1 VSGSV
6 SEQPLGRD
14 LVRWAE
20 TLAAIARTGLGFT
33 KVLYEQER
41 FEEVLK
47 VAAEIR
53 HSASSGDDDL
63 DPDGR
68 AGEWLAMGGS
78 GVAGYVTPKV
88 TVGAVVGNDE
98 EELLLVQRADSG
110 RWLYPTG
117 WADVGYS
124 ASEVV
129 VKEVVEETGIV
140 CEVVQAIAILD
151 GMRLGFTGIPLYSLV
166 FHCRMTGGELRP
178 HPLECSDVGFF
189 AEGDLPEGTVAPD
202 QWADQAFAAIRGEPV
217 EVNFDR
223 PRDPVWRGQ
232 PEGGLDGF
240 DPTVD

>member
-1 VSGSV
+1 M
-6 SEQPLGRD
+6 
-14 LVRWAE
+14 RWAE

-33 KVLYEQER
+33 KVLYEKER

-53 HSASSGDDDL
+53 YSASSGNDDL
-63 DPDGR
+63 EPDER
-68 AGEWLAMGGS
+68 VKEWLATVGS

-129 VKEVVEETGIV
+129 VKEVVEETGIA

>member
-1 VSGSV
+1 MSGSV
-6 SEQPLGRD
+6 PEQPSGRD

-53 HSASSGDDDL
+53 HSASSSDDDL

-68 AGEWLAMGGS
+68 VAEWLATVGS

-140 CEVVQAIAILD
+140 CEVVQPIAILD

-232 PEGGLDGF
+232 PEGDLDGF

>member
-1 VSGSV
+1 M
-6 SEQPLGRD
+6 
-14 LVRWAE
+14 RWAE

-47 VAAEIR
+47 VAAEIH
-53 HSASSGDDDL
+53 HSASSGDDDPG
-63 DPDGR
+63 PDGR
-68 AGEWLAMGGS
+68 VEEWLATVGS

-88 TVGAVVGNDE
+88 TVGAVVGNDR

-129 VKEVVEETGIV
+129 VKEVIEETGIV
-140 CEVVQAIAILD
+140 CEVVKPIAILD

-189 AEGDLPEGTVAPD
+189 AEGDLPEGTVTPD

>member
-1 VSGSV
+1 MSGSV
-6 SEQPLGRD
+6 PEQPSGRD

-68 AGEWLAMGGS
+68 VAEWLATVGS

-129 VKEVVEETGIV
+129 VKEVIEETGIA
-140 CEVVQAIAILD
+140 CEVIKPIAILD

-189 AEGDLPEGTVAPD
+189 AEGDLPEGTVTPD

>member
-1 VSGSV
+1 MVP
-6 SEQPLGRD
+6 EQPSGRD

-68 AGEWLAMGGS
+68 VAEWLATVGS

-129 VKEVVEETGIV
+129 VKEVIEETGIA
-140 CEVVQAIAILD
+140 CEVIKPIAILD
-151 GMRLGFTGIPLYSLV
+151 GLRLGFTGIPLYSLV
-166 FHCRMTGGELRP
+166 FYCRMTGGELRP

-189 AEGDLPEGTVAPD
+189 AEGDLPEGTVTPD

-232 PEGGLDGF
+232 TEGGLDGF

>member
-1 VSGSV
+1 MVP
-6 SEQPLGRD
+6 EQPSGRD

-53 HSASSGDDDL
+53 HSASSGDAAL

-68 AGEWLAMGGS
+68 VGEWLAMVGS

-129 VKEVVEETGIV
+129 VKEVDEETGSV
-140 CEVVQAIAILD
+140 CEVV
-151 GMRLGFTGIPLYSLV
+151 
-166 FHCRMTGGELRP
+166 
-178 HPLECSDVGFF
+178 
-189 AEGDLPEGTVAPD
+189 
-202 QWADQAFAAIRGEPV
+202 
-217 EVNFDR
+217 
-223 PRDPVWRGQ
+223 
-232 PEGGLDGF
+232 
-240 DPTVD
+240 

>member
-1 VSGSV
+1 MV
-6 SEQPLGRD
+6 
-14 LVRWAE
+14 
-20 TLAAIARTGLGFT
+20 
-33 KVLYEQER
+33 
-41 FEEVLK
+41 
-47 VAAEIR
+47 
-53 HSASSGDDDL
+53 
-63 DPDGR
+63 
-68 AGEWLAMGGS
+68 GS

-129 VKEVVEETGIV
+129 VKEVDEETGIV
-140 CEVVQAIAILD
+140 CEVVQPIAILD

-189 AEGDLPEGTVAPD
+189 AEGDLPEGTVSPD

>member
-6 SEQPLGRD
+6 PEQPSGRD

-47 VAAEIR
+47 VAAEIH

-68 AGEWLAMGGS
+68 VGEWLAMVGS

-98 EELLLVQRADSG
+98 EELLLVQRAESG
-110 RWLYPTG
+110 LWLYPTG

-124 ASEVV
+124 PAEVV
-129 VKEVVEETGIV
+129 VKEVLEEAGIH
-140 CEVVQAIAILD
+140 CEVVRPVAILD
-151 GMRLGFTGIPLYSLV
+151 GMRLGFTEIPLYSLV
-166 FHCRMTGGELRP
+166 FHCRMTGGELKP
-178 HPLECSDVGFF
+178 HPLECRDVGFF
-189 AEGDLPEGTVAPD
+189 AEGDLPEDTILPD
-202 QWADQAFAAIRGEPV
+202 EWAADAFRAIREEVLDVRFDSPREPV
-217 EVNFDR
+217 WHGDAR
-223 PRDPVWRGQ
+223 A
-232 PEGGLDGF
+232 
-240 DPTVD
+240 

>member
-1 VSGSV
+1 M
-6 SEQPLGRD
+6 
-14 LVRWAE
+14 RWAE

-68 AGEWLAMGGS
+68 VAEWLATVGS

-129 VKEVVEETGIV
+129 VKEVVEETGIA
-140 CEVVQAIAILD
+140 CEVVKPIAILD

-178 HPLECSDVGFF
+178 HPLECSNVGFF

>member
-1 VSGSV
+1 MSV
-6 SEQPLGRD
+6 SVPEQPSGRD

-33 KVLYEQER
+33 KVLYERER

-53 HSASSGDDDL
+53 YSASSGNDDL
-63 DPDGR
+63 DPDER
-68 AGEWLAMGGS
+68 VEEWLATVGS

-88 TVGAVVGNDE
+88 TVGAVVGNDA

-129 VKEVVEETGIV
+129 VKEVVEETGIA
-140 CEVVQAIAILD
+140 CEVVQPIAILD

>member
-1 VSGSV
+1 MV
-6 SEQPLGRD
+6 
-14 LVRWAE
+14 
-20 TLAAIARTGLGFT
+20 
-33 KVLYEQER
+33 
-41 FEEVLK
+41 
-47 VAAEIR
+47 
-53 HSASSGDDDL
+53 
-63 DPDGR
+63 
-68 AGEWLAMGGS
+68 GS

-110 RWLYPTG
+110 RWLYTTG

-129 VKEVVEETGIV
+129 VKEVDEETGIV
-140 CEVVQAIAILD
+140 CEVVQPIAILD

-189 AEGDLPEGTVAPD
+189 AEGDLPEGTVSPD

>member
-1 VSGSV
+1 MSGSV
-6 SEQPLGRD
+6 PEQPSGRD

-68 AGEWLAMGGS
+68 AGEWLAMVGS

-129 VKEVVEETGIV
+129 VKEVDEETGIV

-189 AEGDLPEGTVAPD
+189 AEGDLPEGTVSPD

>member
-1 VSGSV
+1 M
-6 SEQPLGRD
+6 L
-14 LVRWAE
+14 RWAE

-33 KVLYEQER
+33 KVLYERER

-53 HSASSGDDDL
+53 YSASSGNDDL
-63 DPDGR
+63 EPDER
-68 AGEWLAMGGS
+68 VKEWLATVGS

-129 VKEVVEETGIV
+129 VKEVVEETGIA
-140 CEVVQAIAILD
+140 CEVVQPIAILD

-232 PEGGLDGF
+232 PESGLDGF

>member
-1 VSGSV
+1 M
-6 SEQPLGRD
+6 
-14 LVRWAE
+14 RWAE

-68 AGEWLAMGGS
+68 VAEWLASGGS

-140 CEVVQAIAILD
+140 CEVVQPIAILD

>member
-6 SEQPLGRD
+6 PEQPSGRD

-68 AGEWLAMGGS
+68 VGEWLAMVGS

-117 WADVGYS
+117 WADIGYS

-140 CEVVQAIAILD
+140 CEVVQPIAILD

-232 PEGGLDGF
+232 SEGGLDGF
-240 DPTVD
+240 DPTVG

>member
-1 VSGSV
+1 VSGLV
-6 SEQPLGRD
+6 PEQPSGRD

-68 AGEWLAMGGS
+68 VAEWLATVGS

-129 VKEVVEETGIV
+129 VKEVIEETGIA
-140 CEVVQAIAILD
+140 CEVVKPIAILD

-189 AEGDLPEGTVAPD
+189 AEGDLPEGTVTPD

>member
-1 VSGSV
+1 M
-6 SEQPLGRD
+6 L
-14 LVRWAE
+14 RWAE

-33 KVLYEQER
+33 KVLYEKER

-53 HSASSGDDDL
+53 YSASSGNDDL
-63 DPDGR
+63 DPDER
-68 AGEWLAMGGS
+68 VEEWLATVGS

-88 TVGAVVGNDE
+88 TVGAVVGNDA

-129 VKEVVEETGIV
+129 VKEVVEETGII
-140 CEVVQAIAILD
+140 CEVVQPIAILD

>member
-1 VSGSV
+1 MSGSV
-6 SEQPLGRD
+6 PEQPSGRD

-63 DPDGR
+63 DPEGR
-68 AGEWLAMGGS
+68 VGEWLATVGS

-140 CEVVQAIAILD
+140 CEVVQPIAILD

>member
-1 VSGSV
+1 M
-6 SEQPLGRD
+6 
-14 LVRWAE
+14 RWAE

-68 AGEWLAMGGS
+68 VAEWLATVGS

-129 VKEVVEETGIV
+129 VKEVIEETGIT
-140 CEVVQAIAILD
+140 CEVVKPIAILD

-189 AEGDLPEGTVAPD
+189 AEGDLPEGTVTPD

-232 PEGGLDGF
+232 PEGDLDGF